1 MFRLSM
7 ELCSI
12 YVNFVEKGVT
22 MKRKLIYALIGF
34 SSGVF
39 SFGNVVSASDTH
51 VAGEWKVVK
60 EANCL
65 EEGKEIRKCKTCGK
79 VLDSKIIPEL
89 GHNYV
94 DLMCTNCGVIKSFE
108 ESDNCIILEKG
119 DMCDENGIVL
129 NTSHVTIP
137 EKIKWKGKEYTVV
150 GLAQCFFM
158 DYADTLESV
167 ELPDS
172 IVYLEAYCFNMCS
185 KLKSI
190 NLPSKL
196 RGIDDACFQCCS
208 SIEYIDIPD
217 SVEYIGNFAF
227 NHLTGLKQDTIHL
240 PKNLKRLG
248 EFKDAPAHMFYD
260 CGVVNGLKHFTIDE
274 SNKYYKVIDDV
285 VYTADGKTV
294 ICVPRGKVF
303 KGDVLELPDTVENLG
318 ELSIGRNT
326 GASTLVLSNNMR
338 IEPNWSQHEIWS
350 YNNFGNK
357 LSAGCYVH
365 SGIKYYKVKPNNR
378 RYSDDSG
385 LLYSK
390 DYSRLVAVP
399 NEYKGTVNI
408 IEGCTSIED
417 GAFWYEVED
426 QKGYAM
432 NKITSI
438 VFPSTMGSI
447 SDYNKE
453 IINQL
458 VDTYETKLVSNSSSV
473 VINSIGHIE

>member
-1 MFRLSM
+1 M

-12 YVNFVEKGVT
+12 YVNFVERGVT

-34 SSGVF
+34 SLGVF

-51 VAGEWKVVK
+51 IAGDWEVVK
-60 EANCL
+60 EANCW

-150 GLAQCFFM
+150 GLTQCFFM

-172 IVYLEAYCFNMCS
+172 IVYLGAYCFNMCS

-260 CGVVNGLKHFTIDE
+260 CGVVNGLKHFTIDD

-303 KGDVLELPDTVENLG
+303 KGDVFELPDTVENLG

-326 GASTLVLSNNMR
+326 GASTLVLSNSMR
-338 IEPNWSQHEIWS
+338 VEPNWNQHEIWS

-357 LSAGCYVH
+357 LSAGCYAH

-399 NEYKGTVNI
+399 NEYKGIVNI
-408 IEGCTSIED
+408 LEGCTSIED

-458 VDTYETKLVSNSSSV
+458 VDTYGTKLVSNSSSV